1 MTMRLLNPWTFFLP
15 NARSPRPLAAGP
27 AIPGAVPRPAAARQG
42 AELLRRRAAGALRQR
57 AAEAIPGA
65 GPRPA
70 EANQGA
76 ELLRRR
82 EAEA

>member
-1 MTMRLLNPWTFFLP
+1 MTMRLLNPWTFFPP

-27 AIPGAVPRPAAARQG
+27 AIPGAGPRPGAARQG
-42 AELLRRRAAGALRQR
+42 AELLRRREVEALHQR
-57 AAEAIPGA
+57 A
-65 GPRPA
+65 A

-82 EAEA
+82 EVEA